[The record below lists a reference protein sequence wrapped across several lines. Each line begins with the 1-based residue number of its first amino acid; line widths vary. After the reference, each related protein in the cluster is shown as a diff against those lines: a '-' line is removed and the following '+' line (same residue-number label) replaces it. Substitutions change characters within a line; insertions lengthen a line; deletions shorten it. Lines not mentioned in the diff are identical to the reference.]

1 MEVTM
6 DRKNL
11 WEQWSPERKKAMQQF
26 CEDYK
31 THIST
36 CKTERECVRDMVKK
50 AQAAGYEDLQ
60 ELVRSG
66 ARLNPGDKVYAVN
79 KGKMLALFQVG
90 RSPFEA
96 GMNILGAHIDSP
108 RLDLKPNP
116 LYESEGFA
124 MLKTHYYGGI
134 KKFQWVTLPLALHG
148 VVVKKDGTV
157 VDICIGEDPADPVFG
172 ISDVLPHLGKDQASK
187 TIGEAFGG
195 EDLNVSFGSLPFEGD
210 GEEKERCKQNI
221 LSILRS
227 KYDITEEDF
236 NSAEIEVV
244 PAGPARDYGL
254 DRSMILAYGHDDRI
268 CSYTSF
274 IAMLDMA
281 GEVPEKT
288 LCTILVDKEEI
299 GSVGATGMQ
308 SAFFEN
314 CTAELMA
321 LCGCTD
327 SLALRRTLAASK
339 MLSSDVSAGYDP
351 NYPSVH
357 EKNNAPLFNCGPVL
371 HKYTGSRGKSGS
383 NDASPEYIAQLRRV
397 FEENDV
403 QFQMAELGKVDQ
415 GGGGTIAYIPA
426 RYGMDVIDLGVPLHS
441 MHAPWETA
449 AKTDLYE
456 TYRAYQAFLKDMK

>member
-1 MEVTM
+1 MN
-6 DRKNL
+6 KKSL

-31 THIST
+31 AHISS

-50 AQAAGYEDLQ
+50 AQAAGYEDLT
-60 ELVRSG
+60 ELIREGRS
-66 ARLNPGDKVYAVN
+66 LQPGDKIYAVN
-79 KGKMLALFQVG
+79 KGKMLVLFQIG
-90 RSPFEA
+90 RQPFEA

-116 LYESEGFA
+116 LYESDGFA

-134 KKFQWVTLPLALHG
+134 KKYQWVTLPLALHG
-148 VVVKKDGTV
+148 VVVRKDGTV
-157 VDICIGEDPADPVFG
+157 VDICIGEDPSDPVLG
-172 ISDVLPHLGKDQASK
+172 ISDVLPHLSKDQNSK
-187 TIGEAFGG
+187 AIAEAFTG
-195 EDLNVSFGSLPFEGD
+195 EDLNVMFGSLAAEKD
-210 GEEKERCKQNI
+210 DAEAGELYKKNI
-221 LSILRS
+221 LNLLRS
-227 KYDITEEDF
+227 KYDISEEDF
-236 NSAEIEVV
+236 NSAELELV

-281 GEVPEKT
+281 GEIPEKT
-288 LCTILVDKEEI
+288 LCTLLVDKEEI
-299 GSVGATGMQ
+299 GSVGATGMH

-314 CTAELMA
+314 CVAELME
-321 LCGCTD
+321 LCGSYS
-327 SLALRRTLAASK
+327 SLSLRRTLAACK
-339 MLSSDVSAGYDP
+339 MLSSDVSAGFDP
-351 NYPSVH
+351 NFPGIH
-357 EKNNAPLFNCGPVL
+357 EKNNAPVFNAGPVL

-383 NDASPEYIAQLRRV
+383 NDATAEYVAQLRRV
-397 FEENDV
+397 FADNDV
-403 QFQMAELGKVDQ
+403 QYQMAELGKVDQ

-426 RYGMDVIDLGVPLHS
+426 RFGMDVIDLGVPLHS

-456 TYRAYQAFLKDMK
+456 AYRAYQAFLRDM